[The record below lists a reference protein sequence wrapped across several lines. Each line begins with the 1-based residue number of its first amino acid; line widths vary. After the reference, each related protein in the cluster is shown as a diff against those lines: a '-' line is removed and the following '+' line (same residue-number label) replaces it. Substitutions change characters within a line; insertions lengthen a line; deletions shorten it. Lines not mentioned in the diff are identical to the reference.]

1 MFLQDGAV
9 GQLAPVHSG
18 GGRRFE
24 SYSCYKVNQKRLFFK
39 KQPKMVDKCRISVMV
54 AFDPSKVTVTV
65 RICYSAQRCS
75 RYESRIN
82 PDRNHG
88 ILLSLPPNRKL
99 DMLFRVF
106 VSSHVIYG
114 NRNVWGISS
123 VG

>member
-65 RICYSAQRCS
+65 RICYPAQFRSVEKLADSQHLGCCAS
-75 RYESRIN
+75 CVWVRV
-82 PDRNHG
+82 
-88 ILLSLPPNRKL
+88 PPLRL
-99 DMLFRVF
+99 
-106 VSSHVIYG
+106 I
-114 NRNVWGISS
+114 
-123 VG
+123 